1 MLWFTKTHNN
11 KNHHFEEGKLRTNPK
26 FRSQSLMFIVLTL
39 TLGHRNWFR
48 SQSLMFIV
56 LTLILGHR
64 NWSLTPVK
72 KRIGRSLYKTCSK
85 RKRIFH
91 FSSLS
96 YKHLISWNIYH
107 AARAAP
113 SNQMSA
119 RDLLLYIRV
128 LVRTSN
134 WEFKG
139 ELKAEI
145 SNFSNVFFVKSNIS
159 EVNFVKLF
167 SLVYFLLREN
177 YVRSWIFPAFA
188 TFLIY
193 GPCALCLGHKWT
205 RKISVRNLQYGP
217 WTWLLRGIKKALH
230 KYALYKIKW
239 QDLHTT
245 PYVYYAYIFWTK
257 LFVFGTGKLK
267 FMYVYLMYGAV

>member
-91 FSSLS
+91 FSSLP

-113 SNQMSA
+113 STQMSA

-159 EVNFVKLF
+159 EVNFCKVIFSRLLFFARKLRSKLDF
-167 SLVYFLLREN
+167 SHFCDLFIVGSKTKSAAGCDVWYGKGWGRE
-177 YVRSWIFPAFA
+177 
-188 TFLIY
+188 
-193 GPCALCLGHKWT
+193 
-205 RKISVRNLQYGP
+205 IS
-217 WTWLLRGIKKALH
+217 
-230 KYALYKIKW
+230 
-239 QDLHTT
+239 
-245 PYVYYAYIFWTK
+245 
-257 LFVFGTGKLK
+257 
-267 FMYVYLMYGAV
+267 